1 MVRAV
6 PSAGLGFWGLSFSS
20 SPPTA
25 CAALWGRS
33 RGAEELRDWLSL
45 AVPRGTA
52 LFDEPPSP
60 SAAVFRP
67 QPLPGSAAP
76 VPEPGTGCGKGPQ
89 TAAES
94 ALGLHPERHEKKPCD
109 CFQNAVI
116 ASKILWL
123 LSESCDCFQ
132 NPVVAFTAILDTL

>member
-20 SPPTA
+20 SPPA
-25 CAALWGRS
+25 PCAALWGRS
-33 RGAEELRDWLSL
+33 RRAEELRDWISL
-45 AVPRGTA
+45 AVPPGTA

-76 VPEPGTGCGKGPQ
+76 VPEPGMGCGKGPQ
-89 TAAES
+89 AAAES
-94 ALGLHPERHEKKPCD
+94 ALGLHPEHDEKTP
-109 CFQNAVI
+109 VI
-116 ASKILWL
+116 A
-123 LSESCDCFQ
+123 FR
-132 NPVVAFTAILDTL
+132 TL